1 MDMKRKIWWCCVLFI
16 PFMILL
22 LAISC
27 WVFNLYHKITWENI
41 DKMAYAVNF
50 TLMWIAMLAGPIF
63 TIIGIILLNND
74 DKKGIK
80 K

>member
-1 MDMKRKIWWCCVLFI
+1 
-16 PFMILL
+16 MILL

-50 TLMWIAMLAGPIF
+50 TLMWIAILAGPIF
-63 TIIGIILLNND
+63 TIIGIILLDND
-74 DKKGIK
+74 DKKEIK

>member
-50 TLMWIAMLAGPIF
+50 TLMWIAILAGPIF

>member
-1 MDMKRKIWWCCVLFI
+1 LDMKRKIWWCCVLFI

>member
-50 TLMWIAMLAGPIF
+50 TLMWIAILAGPIF
-63 TIIGIILLNND
+63 TIIGIILLDND